1 MDELAQDL
9 RYALRQ
15 IAGAPLLS
23 TVTFLVLTLGI
34 GANAVVLSVLE
45 GVFFRPPPGVGE
57 SEELVEIRSTSASDQ
72 RTTPLTYREF
82 LAVRD
87 QDAAFDE
94 VAAYDERIR
103 VALRTDGGAPEMV
116 RAVLASSGYFTALD
130 VAMELGT
137 GFVSGDDRQAEGAA
151 HAVLGY
157 GFWQGRLGGS
167 PDVVGRRIDVNG
179 RPYTVLGV
187 APERFYGV
195 GGGDDPVAVWLPA
208 VDHALLFPE
217 GESLLGSDQPRFQA
231 VARLADGVTIARAGA
246 GARNAAREVHASIP
260 DVTPG
265 DRRIVLTPYR
275 GVGSRLMTDALG
287 IVGGVGAIIGGL
299 VLLIACANASG
310 LLLGRAL
317 DVVVRW
323 ASGSPSGP
331 AALASSVSSSP
342 RAFSL
347 RGSRERRACFSPS
360 GRSTASSAPCSR
372 SRSISLRASR
382 YWQ

>member
-208 VDHALLFPE
+208 VDHASLFPE

-231 VARLADGVTIARAGA
+231 VA
-246 GARNAAREVHASIP
+246 P
-260 DVTPG
+260 
-265 DRRIVLTPYR
+265 
-275 GVGSRLMTDALG
+275 
-287 IVGGVGAIIGGL
+287 
-299 VLLIACANASG
+299 
-310 LLLGRAL
+310 L
-317 DVVVRW
+317 D
-323 ASGSPSGP
+323 
-331 AALASSVSSSP
+331 
-342 RAFSL
+342 
-347 RGSRERRACFSPS
+347 CD
-360 GRSTASSAPCSR
+360 
-372 SRSISLRASR
+372 RASR
-382 YWQ
+382 WHSSPSAYLSLPPLD